1 MKPHRVFVIWN
12 HPLFYE
18 SLRLI
23 LNNMQIEWLGASSS
37 PIEARA
43 EILVHKPDTVLVEDE
58 VNGNFSN
65 RILDLFDSNPMSMRI
80 FRLNLADNNLQ
91 IYHQEQRTVLQAE
104 DLIRLITDEK

>member
-1 MKPHRVFVIWN
+1 MSTHRVFVIWS

-18 SLRLI
+18 SIRL
-23 LNNMQIEWLGASSS
+23 LLKNNHIEWLGASCS

-43 EILVHKPDTVLVEDE
+43 EILESKPDTILVEDE
-58 VNGNFSN
+58 ENGSLSIGLIN
-65 RILDLFDSNPMSMRI
+65 LFESNPMLRI

-104 DLIRLITDEK
+104 DLIKLITDEE